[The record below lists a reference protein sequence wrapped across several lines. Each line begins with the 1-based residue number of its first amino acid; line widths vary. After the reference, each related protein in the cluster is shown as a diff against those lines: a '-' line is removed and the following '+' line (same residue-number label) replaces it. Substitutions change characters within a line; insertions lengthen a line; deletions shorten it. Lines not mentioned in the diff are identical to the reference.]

1 MLPSPFA
8 LPPPRHLYS
17 SFALTLST
25 ESGAAIFHAQA
36 YIPTQ
41 PAQAKQEAWISRAHE
56 DPGRQKG
63 NFPPPRQRAEAGL
76 REARLPR
83 VAFLVPLTYTVDSL
97 SRSMHHEG
105 IMAEAMLRI
114 RPDFAMPPIK
124 ARFPRTAHLLRHADF
139 ERVYKQGRRH
149 FSASM
154 TVFYLARPVNVET
167 GAGAAASH
175 GPRIGFTVGRALGGA
190 VQRNRMKRRL
200 REAVRMSRPAA
211 GVAADVVINPKKS
224 LLAADFADILNEVSR
239 AFVII
244 EQRLAPKPS
253 EKLASDS
260 ASDKKAGSR
269 KPEAGN
275 RS

>member
-1 MLPSPFA
+1 
-8 LPPPRHLYS
+8 
-17 SFALTLST
+17 
-25 ESGAAIFHAQA
+25 
-36 YIPTQ
+36 
-41 PAQAKQEAWISRAHE
+41 
-56 DPGRQKG
+56 
-63 NFPPPRQRAEAGL
+63 
-76 REARLPR
+76 
-83 VAFLVPLTYTVDSL
+83 
-97 SRSMHHEG
+97 MHHKG
-105 IMAEAMLRI
+105 IMAEAMLAI
-114 RPDFAMPPIK
+114 RPDFAMPPVK
-124 ARFPRTAHLLRHADF
+124 ARFPRTARLLRHADF

-154 TVFYLARPVNVET
+154 TFFYLARPVNVET

-253 EKLASDS
+253 ERLAPDS
-260 ASDKKAGSR
+260 ANNKKAGSR

-275 RS
+275 PS